1 MSKTLRATDNEFLAD
16 HMIGDNEVLPT
27 VCAMAWMAD
36 AAESAFGGYHY
47 VGLENYKLFKG
58 IVFDGSE
65 ASDYQIDLAVLEEP
79 KGSPDQLYVDS
90 KISSLNANGKA
101 IFHYGAKIL
110 LNSSSSKQLLPK
122 ANLSEDLSNHT
133 EITEAARQIYSNG
146 TLFHGESL
154 QGIRDIIHC
163 DDKGLLLACKVP
175 AVAQSKQGDFPI
187 LSQNIFAND
196 LVYQAMLVWVRKQLS
211 LGSLPSSTKQWIT
224 YAQVKAEQLF
234 YLQLTVKEQNNTK
247 LIADISLISTE
258 NELLAEIKSAEVTV
272 SESLNDLF
280 KPSSNLDTAKI
291 SGL

>member
-1 MSKTLRATDNEFLAD
+1 
-16 HMIGDNEVLPT
+16 MIGDNEVFPT
-27 VCAMAWMAD
+27 VCAIAWMAD

-65 ASDYQIDLAVLEEP
+65 TSDYQIDLTVHEEP
-79 KGSPDQLYVDS
+79 QSASNQLYIDS

-101 IFHYGAKIL
+101 VFHYGAKIL
-110 LNSSSSKQLLPK
+110 LNSSSAEQLLPK
-122 ANLSEDLSNHT
+122 ADLSGDLSNHT
-133 EITEAARQIYSNG
+133 EITEAARQLYSNG

-154 QGIRDIIHC
+154 QGIREIIRC

-187 LSQNIFAND
+187 TSQNTSHNIFAND

-211 LGSLPSSTKQWIT
+211 MGSLPSSTKQWIT

-234 YLQLTVKEQNNTK
+234 YLQLTVIEQNNTK

-258 NELLAEIKSAEVTV
+258 KELLAEIKAAEVTV

-280 KPSSNLDTAKI
+280 KPSSHLDTAKI